1 MTGKASRDRGA
12 RCERVIVNY
21 LRANG
26 FPDARRVL
34 AGDGRQHS
42 DIEFH
47 PLISL
52 EAKDVARSAWPSWCR
67 QAVAQ
72 AHPGTVPVVVRRVRG
87 ETNVGRWPA
96 RFAFAAAAEVG
107 LPIGAVYVGSVDGEP
122 WCEAYFADVVAAVR
136 ELDA

>member
-12 RCERVIVNY
+12 RCERAIVNY

-47 PLISL
+47 PLVSL
-52 EAKDVARSAWPSWCR
+52 EAKDVASSAWPSWCR

-87 ETNVGRWPA
+87 ETNVGLWMA
-96 RFAFAAAAEVG
+96 RVPLPGARMIG
-107 LPIGAVYVGSVDGEP
+107 LRLGLVYVQSVDGEP
-122 WCEAYFADVVAAVR
+122 WCEAYFGDVVAAVR